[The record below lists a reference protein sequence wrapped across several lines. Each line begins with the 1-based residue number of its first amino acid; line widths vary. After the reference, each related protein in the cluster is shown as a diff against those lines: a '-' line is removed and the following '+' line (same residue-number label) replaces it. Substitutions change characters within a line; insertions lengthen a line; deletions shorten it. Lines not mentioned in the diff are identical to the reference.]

1 MPLPSTEGR
10 WEHLGSRRTPILEAH
25 LRLLGW
31 TTELER
37 LIGTGFREA
46 IVSAPAGGPAE
57 FFAAEEDCRRVEA
70 AVPADTSLPFRAQ
83 FAALNAGLL
92 DHVQA
97 EAWSP
102 LGLLGGA
109 AALFALAHLARI
121 EADKV
126 FALTETS
133 VEIKRGIERWRNEPG
148 RFAALDLAWGRLER
162 ERGIAAGLF
171 ASCTADEM
179 RDWLGGVAPDWQ
191 AVAARADAAWGLG
204 LEDGLVRLHS
214 ADLRPETEAT
224 TDVAELRGVGV
235 APLPPV
241 RGRVGTEILVA
252 TMTRPEDTE
261 RMRAA
266 RAVVTDEGGLL
277 SHAAIICR
285 ELGIPCVIG
294 TRIATKVLHEGDLVE
309 VDPRSGIVNRVDRP

>member
-1 MPLPSTEGR
+1 MTRSKWR
-10 WEHLGSRRTPILEAH
+10 QLGSRRTSILEAQV
-25 LRLLGW
+25 RLLGW
-31 TTELER
+31 TGELER
-37 LIGTGFREA
+37 LVGTGFCEA

-70 AVPADTSLPFRAQ
+70 AVPADERLPFRAR
-83 FAALNAGLL
+83 FAALDAGLL
-92 DHVQA
+92 AHVQA
-97 EAWSP
+97 KDWSP
-102 LGLLGGA
+102 LDLLDGA

-126 FALTETS
+126 FSRDETS
-133 VEIKRGIERWRNEPG
+133 EEIKRGIERWRNEPG
-148 RFAALDLAWGRLER
+148 RFAALDLAWARLER
-162 ERGIAAGLF
+162 ERGVAADLF
-171 ASCTADEM
+171 VSCMADEM
-179 RDWLGGVAPDWQ
+179 RSWLEGVAPDWQ
-191 AVAARADAAWGLG
+191 AVAARTDAAWSLRLEGGLA
-204 LEDGLVRLHS
+204 RLYQ
-214 ADLRPETEAT
+214 ADLRPETEASA
-224 TDVAELRGVGV
+224 DVAELRGVGV
-235 APLPPV
+235 APLPPA

-309 VDPRSGIVNRVDRP
+309 VDPRSGIVNRVDRL